1 MLYLLLW
8 RLSAMVEV
16 SALTVDS
23 IVAAK
28 AVEMAVTVVETKVTT
43 VVDSIVV
50 AEVAVTY

>member
-8 RLSAMVEV
+8 RLAAMVEV

-28 AVEMAVTVVETKVTT
+28 AVEMAVTVVEMKATAA
-43 VVDSIVV
+43 VDNTQFSNSDK
-50 AEVAVTY
+50 ES